1 MSSFVCVIRIPIDES
16 LNINS
21 RLVNGAANR
30 THRHRVDI
38 AHGIWPAISSRLPV
52 AIDLRMDSMQAAGRV
67 GGLADTVTRREN
79 VESRIAEAARAG
91 KCASSIYRV
100 KIG

>member
-1 MSSFVCVIRIPIDES
+1 VSSFVCVIGIPIDES

-21 RLVNGAANR
+21 GLVNGAANW
-30 THRHRVDI
+30 THRHWVYI

-79 VESRIAEAARAG
+79 VESRVAEAARAW
-91 KCASSIYRV
+91 KCASSVYWV